1 MTKVEELQHDEI
13 PDPLKEEIV
22 HRLSDFTV
30 AFLRLDVEDRTHGG
44 DAALLGSG
52 ILVAIGSTFGILTA
66 HHVIQ
71 ELPRTGRLGL
81 FLAPTSEPHSVD
93 VNGLTY
99 LIARGTEDH
108 VGPDLG
114 AVILAPSIAGTI
126 AAKKSFYNLELRRER
141 LLTDPP
147 DPREGLWFCQGFPA
161 ENTSVQP
168 DPILGYGFVKYFYS
182 LGAIGRPQSVEQ
194 IGEHDYLT
202 IPVSP
207 SASPPIPNRFGGMSG
222 CGIWQV
228 PLVREKSGAI
238 RYQTFLLSGVAFYQG
253 FTNATVSSLR
263 CHGRASLY
271 GMAYDAIASTSPNET
286 LQPTSGA

>member
-1 MTKVEELQHDEI
+1 MTKMEELQHAEI
-13 PDPLKEEIV
+13 PDSLKEEIV

-30 AFLRLDVEDRTHGG
+30 GFLRLEEGPHGP
-44 DAALLGSG
+44 DALLLGSG
-52 ILVAIGSTFGILTA
+52 ILVALGSTFGILTA

-81 FLAPTSEPHSVD
+81 FLSPTFEPHSVD

-99 LIARGTEDH
+99 LPIARGTEDH

-114 AVILAPSIAGTI
+114 AVLLAPSTAGTI

-141 LLTDPP
+141 LLNDPP
-147 DPREGLWFCQGFPA
+147 DPREGLWFLQGFPD

-168 DPILGYGFVKYFYS
+168 DPILGHGFVKYFYS

-207 SASPPIPNRFGGMSG
+207 NASPPIPRRFGGMSG

-228 PLVREKSGAI
+228 PLVREKSGVI
-238 RYQTFLLSGVAFYQG
+238 RYKTFLLSGVAFYQG
-253 FTNATVSSLR
+253 PTAATGSSLR

-271 GMAYDAIASTSPNET
+271 GMAYDAIATRALTSR
-286 LQPTSGA
+286 